1 MAFCPITVDKQGNAY
16 LGGKKILNAVD
27 LVYER
32 TKDGISEI
40 HLVFVGSPSFQ
51 GLDLEDG
58 SRYRYYCTMR
68 PPMPGAIPKPERGEI
83 LEVKDFGHKYFVA
96 GEDIMAWG
104 YVEYSRPLTEK
115 TAEAYELRREKNH
128 EN

>member
-1 MAFCPITVDKQGNAY
+1 MAFKAITVDKEGNAY
-16 LGGKKILNAVD
+16 LDGKKILNAVD

-51 GLDLEDG
+51 GLDLEDNG
-58 SRYRYYCTMR
+58 RPHRYYCTQR
-68 PPMPGAIPKPERGEI
+68 PPIPGAIPKPERGEI
-83 LEVKDFGHKYFVA
+83 LEVKDFNHRYFVA
-96 GEDIMAWG
+96 GEDLMAWG

-115 TAEAYELRREKNH
+115 QASDYELVRAKV
-128 EN
+128 